1 MIRTFFTPQNDHF
14 VFSIPTEYIGKE
26 LEMIVFPT
34 NEVLFKPLPS
44 KKVTFNAIS
53 IDTHQYKFNREEAN
67 AR

>member
-1 MIRTFFTPQNDHF
+1 MIRTVFTPRNDNF
-14 VFSIPTEYIGKE
+14 VFPIPTEYIGKE

-34 NEVLFKPLPS
+34 DEILSKSLPS

-53 IDTHQYKFNREEAN
+53 IDTRQYKFNREEAN